1 MLALVLVVVAVWLL
15 WPLLVLLVSVPS
27 DAPAKPTPDW
37 KLEARAYEAE
47 HGRRSSSRF
56 VRFVGSTIVVFSAGI
71 ISWLAVSQGVKG
83 MAGLVGII
91 AVVGALLWVKNKSL
105 FFTFL
110 TICSMVAFVHKS
122 FGPQDLTLSGGAVS
136 INVTTV
142 DVLILLLYGIWI
154 SEGTFVADVRAAAR
168 RRILWLPLVGVL
180 FLLPSLV
187 KAVDPYHSFSEL
199 FRMGF
204 MYLLFFYVAVRVRT
218 RAMVWAILAGLAVFA
233 SIEFVVVVLQWKT
246 GGVLGLS
253 FLGVPTQLTART
265 TDTSEL
271 GRPFGTIIHPV
282 FMGAVMGSLGLMAV
296 ALGLT
301 LKRSL
306 LKVAAL
312 GMALVCTLPL
322 YLAHTRA
329 ALVAFVL
336 VILVMVAVAIAH
348 RQLRWRSVGRICV
361 VLLMAAAVFW
371 PQLTKVW
378 SENFNTG
385 HFSEE
390 VESRKELNDLA
401 GRMIDDH
408 PVLGVGLNN
417 FELVMGP
424 YEKYGIIF
432 FDNPVHNVYLLYLA
446 ETGVVGL
453 AGVIL
458 VGVGM
463 YNIALRLAR
472 SRDRL
477 LGGVGL
483 GVSGA
488 MAFLMVEELLGFSLR
503 QDIPLIVYWLLA
515 GLAVACFRMA
525 GFDGSR
531 GLSSRRRLNRPD
543 GPGSNGHGS
552 NGTRRPM
559 AAYAGPPNGNGA
571 QRQRPQRQRPQP
583 QRAPHPG
590 PLPRR
595 ASPGVRA
602 RRPDEHGGVEPGRSP
617 ATRAHLDRHR
627 PGRPAPPRRSR
638 RAGPAGRSRRPG
650 RSAGA
655 RAPG

>member
-1 MLALVLVVVAVWLL
+1 M
-15 WPLLVLLVSVPS
+15 
-27 DAPAKPTPDW
+27 
-37 KLEARAYEAE
+37 
-47 HGRRSSSRF
+47 
-56 VRFVGSTIVVFSAGI
+56 
-71 ISWLAVSQGVKG
+71 
-83 MAGLVGII
+83 
-91 AVVGALLWVKNKSL
+91 WVKNRSL
-105 FFTFL
+105 FFTFV

-199 FRMGF
+199 FRMGVHVPAV
-204 MYLLFFYVAVRVRT
+204 LLRGRAGADPGHGVGGARRAGRVR
-218 RAMVWAILAGLAVFA
+218 RRSSSWSSCCSGRPAACSACRSSGCRPSSRPAP
-233 SIEFVVVVLQWKT
+233 
-246 GGVLGLS
+246 
-253 FLGVPTQLTART
+253 PTP
-265 TDTSEL
+265 SEL

-336 VILVMVAVAIAH
+336 VVLVMVAVAIAH
-348 RQLRWRSVGRICV
+348 RQLQWRSVGRICV
-361 VLLMAAAVFW
+361 VLLIAAAVFW

-432 FDNPVHNVYLLYLA
+432 FDNPVHNVYLLYLS
-446 ETGVVGL
+446 ETGIVGL

-463 YNIALRLAR
+463 YNVALRLSR

-477 LGGVGL
+477 LGGIGL
-483 GVSGA
+483 GVSGGDGLPHGRGA
-488 MAFLMVEELLGFSLR
+488 AR
-503 QDIPLIVYWLLA
+503 LLA
-515 GLAVACFRMA
+515 APGHPADRLLAARRP
-525 GFDGSR
+525 GR
-531 GLSSRRRLNRPD
+531 GLLPHGRLRRLARPVVATPARPTRTAPARTATARTARTARTGPAGRWSPTPASRTATATGTRATAHGNGHHGNGHD
-543 GPGSNGHGS
+543 GNGHGS
-552 NGTRRPM
+552 LARARSERRRE
-559 AAYAGPPNGNGA
+559 
-571 QRQRPQRQRPQP
+571 Q
-583 QRAPHPG
+583 
-590 PLPRR
+590 
-595 ASPGVRA
+595 RA
-602 RRPDEHGGVEPGRSP
+602 RRPHERGGLEPGRGAPPRAPPPETHAPTAST
-617 ATRAHLDRHR
+617 ASTRSICTTSTSWPGWPTSSTWPTSSHSCTRPTCDAAALRDAVPRRPQAGRPRGGR
-627 PGRPAPPRRSR
+627 PGRPPP
-638 RAGPAGRSRRPG
+638 AIARRPHPSSG
-650 RSAGA
+650 SA
-655 RAPG
+655 P

>member
-1 MLALVLVVVAVWLL
+1 MTAPSTLERPAPGDDHQPQGLPALLAVVVVALAAGLIGIVVAQFGTKSLYVLGGAIVAAGVLYGIRDLIGPPLHDAVERVSPSRVRARVDVDRRPPSNAAVTAGVAVTAVLAGAFAWLVAQQGLKIMLALLALVLVAVAVWLL
-15 WPLLVLLVSVPS
+15 WPLLRMLVATPS

-37 KLEARAYEAE
+37 KLEAQAYEAE
-47 HGRRSSSRF
+47 HGRPTHSGF

-83 MAGLVGII
+83 MAALVGLI
-91 AVVGALLWVKNKSL
+91 AVVGAMVWVKNKSL
-105 FFTFL
+105 FFTFV

-154 SEGTFVADVRAAAR
+154 SEGTFVADVRASAR
-168 RRILWLPLVGVL
+168 RRILWLPLIGVL

-199 FRMGF
+199 FRMAF

-306 LKVAAL
+306 LKVTAL

-336 VILVMVAVAIAH
+336 VILVMVGVAIAH
-348 RQLRWRSVGRICV
+348 RQLQWRSVGRICV
-361 VLLMAAAVFW
+361 VLLIAAAVFW

-408 PVLGVGLNN
+408 PVLGVGPQQLRAGD
-417 FELVMGP
+417 GP
-424 YEKYGIIF
+424 
-432 FDNPVHNVYLLYLA
+432 
-446 ETGVVGL
+446 
-453 AGVIL
+453 
-458 VGVGM
+458 
-463 YNIALRLAR
+463 LREV
-472 SRDRL
+472 RDHL
-477 LGGVGL
+477 
-483 GVSGA
+483 
-488 MAFLMVEELLGFSLR
+488 LR
-503 QDIPLIVYWLLA
+503 QP
-515 GLAVACFRMA
+515 
-525 GFDGSR
+525 
-531 GLSSRRRLNRPD
+531 
-543 GPGSNGHGS
+543 
-552 NGTRRPM
+552 
-559 AAYAGPPNGNGA
+559 GA
-571 QRQRPQRQRPQP
+571 QRLP
-583 QRAPHPG
+583 A
-590 PLPRR
+590 LPRR
-595 ASPGVRA
+595 
-602 RRPDEHGGVEPGRSP
+602 
-617 ATRAHLDRHR
+617 DRHR
-627 PGRPAPPRRSR
+627 GPDRRDPRRRRHVQRRPAPL
-638 RAGPAGRSRRPG
+638 AVT
-650 RSAGA
+650 
-655 RAPG
+655 